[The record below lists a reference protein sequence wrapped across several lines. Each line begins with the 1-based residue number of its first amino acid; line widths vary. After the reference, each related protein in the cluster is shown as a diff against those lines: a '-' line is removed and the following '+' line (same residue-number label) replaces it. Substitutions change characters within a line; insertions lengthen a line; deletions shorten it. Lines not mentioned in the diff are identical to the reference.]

1 MSTKQH
7 QSQTLGSFTVKR
19 AGNALSLPIPA
30 EAGVTEGQ
38 EYLLSVTEDGTL
50 RYEPQRMNPWHT
62 ESIRKIDFAAMKK
75 VIGVA
80 SEHPSQGKE
89 I

>member
-19 AGNALSLPIPA
+19 TGNLLSLPIPA

-38 EYLLSVTEDGTL
+38 EYLLFVTEDGTL

-62 ESIRKIDFAAMKK
+62 ETIRKINFAAMKK
-75 VIGVA
+75 NIGIA
-80 SEHPSQGKE
+80 SEEPSRGKE